1 MIDLGDRLRRRAP
14 IFAVNCGG
22 YAPPAVDAVAAAGAH
37 ALFVDCERT
46 PIAIDQVALLARIAR
61 ADGIAALAR
70 VAHKDAATVIRTLDC
85 DVDGLVLPQV
95 ESRAEW
101 DAIVASARAQ
111 APRRAG
117 LPVLV
122 AQIES
127 DAGLAR
133 LEEIATAP
141 GVAAILFGPNDLAIS
156 LGRPGEPDHPEVR
169 AALADAAA
177 RLVALGVPF
186 GRPATATSLAEEI
199 ERGASL
205 FYLTLAQ
212 LVAPTLADLARRA
225 EAVRATAP
233 AAP

>member
-1 MIDLGDRLRRRAP
+1 MIDLGERLRRRAP
-14 IFAVNCGG
+14 ILAVNCGG
-22 YAPPAVDAVAAAGAH
+22 YAPPAVDAIAAAGAH

-46 PIAIDQVALLARIAR
+46 PVSIDQVALLARIAR
-61 ADGIAALAR
+61 AAGIGALAR
-70 VAHKDAATVIRTLDC
+70 VLHKDAATVVRTLDC
-85 DVDGLVLPQV
+85 GVDGLVLPQV

-101 DAIVASARAQ
+101 DAVVAAARAQ
-111 APRRAG
+111 APRRAH

-127 DAGLAR
+127 AAGLDR

-141 GVAAILFGPNDLAIS
+141 GVAAILLGPNDLAIS

-177 RLVALGVPF
+177 RLRALGVAF
-186 GRPATATSLAEEI
+186 GRPAHSGTIAEEAA
-199 ERGASL
+199 RGASL

-212 LVAPTLADLARRA
+212 LVAPALGDLAARA
-225 EAVRATAP
+225 QAAGAGAP
-233 AAP
+233 DAS